1 MADKRTYELMFIVDP
16 TAGDE
21 DVVKLSEGVQKI
33 ITGQGGSITKTEMM
47 GKRKL
52 AYPIAK
58 SEHAIYVFY
67 TVEVPALNVRK
78 VERELNIA
86 GQKQDYMY
94 FRLTGVKLNVQLW
107 YDAKKR
113 LVREELVEDGHT
125 MGPHDQLRN
134 DLPVRQLDLGCGN
147 EFVRQSLR
155 EGGQLAAR
163 RPGHGQAFEDAPDTG
178 QPDDHQRARRDE
190 SKRPRQYAR
199 QRLGY
204 PWARGHQALGE

>member
-1 MADKRTYELMFIVDP
+1 
-16 TAGDE
+16 
-21 DVVKLSEGVQKI
+21 
-33 ITGQGGSITKTEMM
+33 
-47 GKRKL
+47 
-52 AYPIAK
+52 
-58 SEHAIYVFY
+58 
-67 TVEVPALNVRK
+67 
-78 VERELNIA
+78 
-86 GQKQDYMY
+86 
-94 FRLTGVKLNVQLW
+94 
-107 YDAKKR
+107 
-113 LVREELVEDGHT
+113 